1 MIFLDDE
8 MDSFMYFA
16 YIVAGLAACGYFG
29 AKHHDKSQL
38 AIYVISTAVCTLF
51 VGLTT
56 VRPRIVITRN
66 AAPPSH
72 GRPPLPLTLLPLTR
86 FFVADALVR

>member
-1 MIFLDDE
+1 MLFLDDE

-56 VRPRIVITRN
+56 VRPHIVIT
-66 AAPPSH
+66 
-72 GRPPLPLTLLPLTR
+72 
-86 FFVADALVR
+86 